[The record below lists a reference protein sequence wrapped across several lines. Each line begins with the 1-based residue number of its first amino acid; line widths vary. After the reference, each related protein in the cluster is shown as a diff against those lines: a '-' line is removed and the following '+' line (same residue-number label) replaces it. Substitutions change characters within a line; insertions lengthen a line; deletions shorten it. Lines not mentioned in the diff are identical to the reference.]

1 LEARQSTSAPPH
13 GLIDASSA
21 EVIERATEVARQML
35 GMDMA
40 FVSDTRSGVQEYSF
54 VAGEYESFQIA
65 PGTSAPLAGT
75 YCEALLDGRIDN
87 IVADAAADPVVSELA
102 ATERCGIGSYIGVPV
117 LLDTGELYGT
127 FCVLSHEPDPE
138 LQERDVQFMQV
149 LAHLIADQVRR
160 SEAEAADRR
169 AAIAAGEVS
178 ALVAA
183 LEARDGYT
191 GEHSEAVVALALA
204 VAEEMGI
211 CARELIDVE
220 NAARLHDIGKIGI
233 SDSVLRK
240 PCRLDHDEWAEMRRH
255 PEVGQRIIDS
265 MPGLAHLSAVIRA
278 EHERWDGAGYPDGLA
293 GEDIPLAARIVLV
306 CDAYH
311 AMTSDRPYRRA
322 LSHEVALRELSEH
335 AGTQFCPRTVAAA
348 LRVISGDHG

>member
-1 LEARQSTSAPPH
+1 LEARQSTGVLPQ
-13 GLIDASSA
+13 GLIEAGPA
-21 EVIERATEVARQML
+21 QVIERAAEVARQML

-54 VAGEYESFQIA
+54 LAGDYESFELA
-65 PGTSAPLAGT
+65 PGNSVPLEGT
-75 YCEALLDGRIDN
+75 YCEALLGGRIDN
-87 IVADAAADPVVSELA
+87 IVADTAADPVVSGLP
-102 ATERCGIGSYIGVPV
+102 ATERCEVGSYIGVPV
-117 LLDTGELYGT
+117 FLDNGELYGT
-127 FCVLSHEPDPE
+127 FCALSHEPDPE
-138 LQERDVQFMQV
+138 LQERDVQFMRV

-160 SEAEAADRR
+160 SETQAAERR
-169 AAIAAGEVS
+169 AAIAASEVS

-191 GEHSEAVVALALA
+191 GEHSEAVVALAVA
-204 VAEEMGI
+204 VAEEMGVPDG
-211 CARELIDVE
+211 ELTDVE

-240 PCRLDHDEWAEMRRH
+240 PGSLDHDEWTEMRRH
-255 PEVGQRIIDS
+255 PEVGQRIIDA

-311 AMTSDRPYRRA
+311 AMTSDRPYRGA
-322 LSHEVALRELSEH
+322 LPRDVALRELSKH

-348 LRVISGDHG
+348 LRVVSGRQG